1 MQKTL
6 SILLLGL
13 TATTA
18 AHAGNVDNNG
28 ADESQAYL
36 QRLDSNGDDRIDLQ
50 EFTAP
55 AREQFDAIDLDG
67 DGYLTPEETRGH
79 RAEAPQ
85 HSQPLQQAEEPPVED
100 ADQTKK
106 PSRGYKRQGSYGQFP
121 NR

>member
-6 SILLLGL
+6 SVLLLGL
-13 TATTA
+13 TATA
-18 AHAGNVDNNG
+18 SAHAGNLDSNG

-55 AREQFDAIDLDG
+55 AREQFNTIDLDG
-67 DGYLTPEETRGH
+67 DGYITQDEARGH
-79 RAEAPQ
+79 NAEAPQ
-85 HSQPLQQAEEPPVED
+85 HSQSLQQAEEPTGEA
-100 ADQTKK
+100 ADQTQK